1 MFRLD
6 QIERM
11 HEHNT
16 AKFIECI
23 KTAHDI
29 CGQNNLV
36 AIKVTALIRPSVLK
50 KLNAVLK
57 SMKDRS
63 VLPPLF
69 ELINQEQV
77 NDKAV
82 ARLQQSL
89 QTQTTNEQ
97 VAPPDSI
104 ERFDA
109 QFHEYFRAERSRRSF
124 SPRRN

>member
-16 AKFIECI
+16 VKFIECI
-23 KTAHDI
+23 KTSHDI

-50 KLNAVLK
+50 KLNAALK

-89 QTQTTNEQ
+89 QAQTTNEQ
-97 VAPPDSI
+97 VAPSSPI
-104 ERFDA
+104 EVHGVLL
-109 QFHEYFRAERSRRSF
+109 HEYFRAERYRRSL
-124 SPRRN
+124 SLTKN